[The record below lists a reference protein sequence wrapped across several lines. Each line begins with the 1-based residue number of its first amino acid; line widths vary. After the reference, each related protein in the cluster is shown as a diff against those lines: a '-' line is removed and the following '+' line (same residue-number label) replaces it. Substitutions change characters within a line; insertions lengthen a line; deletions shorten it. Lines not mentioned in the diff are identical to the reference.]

1 MIYLINFHLII
12 NKTTDIVYIFHIEI
26 SNGAPCSETAQC
38 TDTNA
43 YCTENVC
50 NCKAGYF
57 EDATKENSC
66 TVEEGV
72 VGFCPDVR
80 HTCYVENSECI
91 NTVCYCLHTHYR
103 VNGEQCVSKK
113 PNGAE
118 CTESYQCTDTQAEC
132 VDHLCTCKDGLF
144 EDTNT
149 NNATTCKEKYEL
161 GSTCSRDILDQC
173 ADDNAECRV
182 DAFDTYKC
190 LCKPTHY
197 KIGNKCV
204 PRIVENGECK
214 HGGNEKQCLDT
225 MVCKKVDGVYK
236 CQYEN
241 ESALGRSCT
250 ASTISDG
257 SIDQCT
263 VNDAECRE
271 DVDGI
276 IKCLCKT
283 TYYQSSNAD
292 CIPRKGLNEI
302 CIKNGSN
309 LQCVEGTYCKMVD
322 NEYQCKEEIENALGS
337 SCTAST
343 TNDGFNDQCTVH
355 EAECREDIDGI
366 IKCLC
371 KTTHYQSSND
381 DCIPRKGLNE
391 ICIKNGSN
399 LQCVEGTYCKMVDN
413 VYKCQEEIE
422 NALGSSCTASTTND
436 GFNDQCTVPDA
447 ECREDIDGITKCLC
461 KTTYYQSS
469 NGDCIPR
476 KGINELCI
484 KNGSNLQ
491 CVDATYCKMV
501 DNVYKCLGE
510 METYTGNKFTSTTEF
525 SDPNTNCIENMC
537 QCKHGFFKDTDT
549 SICQPKIGLETSCPP
564 KSTDQCA
571 DDNAECD
578 KDDSGVFKCGCK
590 TTHYNSNNQCLPR
603 KAENEECDKGGHEL
617 QCFDNASCDLV
628 NNVYKC
634 NGANEMLPSLFCMI
648 LTILVLL
655 H

>member
-292 CIPRKGLNEI
+292 CIPRKG
-302 CIKNGSN
+302 
-309 LQCVEGTYCKMVD
+309 
-322 NEYQCKEEIENALGS
+322 
-337 SCTAST
+337 
-343 TNDGFNDQCTVH
+343 
-355 EAECREDIDGI
+355 
-366 IKCLC
+366 
-371 KTTHYQSSND
+371 
-381 DCIPRKGLNE
+381 
-391 ICIKNGSN
+391 
-399 LQCVEGTYCKMVDN
+399 
-413 VYKCQEEIE
+413 
-422 NALGSSCTASTTND
+422 
-436 GFNDQCTVPDA
+436 
-447 ECREDIDGITKCLC
+447 
-461 KTTYYQSS
+461 
-469 NGDCIPR
+469 
-476 KGINELCI
+476 INELCI